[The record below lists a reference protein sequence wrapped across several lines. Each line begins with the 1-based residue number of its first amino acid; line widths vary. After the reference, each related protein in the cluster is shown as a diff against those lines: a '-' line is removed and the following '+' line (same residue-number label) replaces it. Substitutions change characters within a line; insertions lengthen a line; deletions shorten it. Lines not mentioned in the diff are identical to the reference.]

1 MNDQSFSTP
10 IVSTRQIWTD
20 GLWQRNAGLVQLLGL
35 CPLLAVTTHLAYG
48 LGLGLATTAVML
60 VTSLTV
66 SLLRGFIASEI
77 RLAVYVLI
85 IAGTVTVIER
95 LLQAWALP
103 LYQALGIFLPLIV
116 TNCAILAR
124 AETFAARQPPAAAVS
139 DALATGIGFTLVL
152 LVLGGIRELVGQGTL
167 FDRLDLVLG
176 GWASALRLETPLFDG
191 VLIGLLAPGAFITL
205 GLLIA
210 AHRALSERR
219 R

>member
-1 MNDQSFSTP
+1 MNDQGFSTP
-10 IVSTRQIWTD
+10 SSSTRQIWAD

-124 AETFAARQPPAAAVS
+124 AEIFAARQPPAAAVT

-152 LVLGGIRELVGQGTL
+152 VVLGGVRELVGQGTL

-176 GWASALRLETPLFDG
+176 AWSAALRLEIPIYDG

-210 AHRALSERR
+210 AHRALSHRQR
-219 R
+219 